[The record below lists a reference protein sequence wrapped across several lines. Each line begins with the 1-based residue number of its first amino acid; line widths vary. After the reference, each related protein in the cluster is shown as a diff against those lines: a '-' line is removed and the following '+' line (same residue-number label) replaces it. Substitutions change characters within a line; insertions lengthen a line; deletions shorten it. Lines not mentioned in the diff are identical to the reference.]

1 MKIGS
6 YTDDEN
12 KATIVG
18 EKLISK
24 KIGNSDWKVV
34 LSGENVYET
43 GWYFVKKG
51 TELPGFGK
59 LEKNWL
65 INYNT
70 GETIIL
76 EEGNY
81 SIISAEDSLAVKDH
95 IIFNLDSSVIDG
107 NVKNTKEDLK
117 KVKFLMK

>member
-65 INYNT
+65 INYNFR
-70 GETIIL
+70 GRKL
-76 EEGNY
+76 FNNF
-81 SIISAEDSLAVKDH
+81 SRRFISSKRSYN
-95 IIFNLDSSVIDG
+95 F
-107 NVKNTKEDLK
+107 
-117 KVKFLMK
+117 